1 VGKTKK
7 GGIIRM
13 DIIRI
18 LGITIAIIFAIIAF
32 SAITLYLSFRIKET
46 FREEKGII
54 NQIVKTVFLLGI
66 LFLAGSMFFFFAQ
79 ALSLPEKIDTNDES
93 EIDTQLDFDVF
104 YPETVNADENYMIS
118 FRIYNP
124 TSKTIH
130 NSTVQLIGLDF
141 FDIKSNFFVDNNIL
155 IIKDILPG
163 ERSGYVQLKAPSQS
177 TILNGKLTLQS
188 NDIDPITR
196 NIQIIIPET
205 DETPLPTLEPTPT
218 VTPTPISTPI
228 FRRTKTPIVT
238 PTETPTAT
246 PTETPTV
253 TPTETP
259 TATPTETPT
268 ATPTETPT
276 VTPTETPTAT
286 PTETPTVT
294 PTETPTATPTETPT
308 ATLTETQTVTPTVTP
323 NQTSADTVNQT
334 DLTN

>member
-104 YPETVNADENYMIS
+104 YPETVNADENYLIS

-130 NSTVQLIGLDF
+130 NSTIQLIGLDF
-141 FDIKSNFFVDNNIL
+141 SDIKSNFFVDNNIL

-205 DETPLPTLEPTPT
+205 DETPIPTLEPTPT

-228 FRRTKTPIVT
+228 FTRTKAPIVT

-246 PTETPTV
+246 PTETPTA

-276 VTPTETPTAT
+276 VTPTEI
-286 PTETPTVT
+286 
-294 PTETPTATPTETPT
+294 PTATPTETPT